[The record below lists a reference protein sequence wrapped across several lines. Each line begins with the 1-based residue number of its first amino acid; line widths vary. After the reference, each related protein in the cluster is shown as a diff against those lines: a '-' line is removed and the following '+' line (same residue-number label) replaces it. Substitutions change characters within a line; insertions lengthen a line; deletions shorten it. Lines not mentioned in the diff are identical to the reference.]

1 MGGFLR
7 QNHNG
12 SGQIKIVSTL
22 VKLLSESGT
31 FTGVHIPLAK
41 KGHMTKF
48 VINAVNIYKASSSQ
62 GPIEEGMT
70 ILNINIVY
78 HRKQVEKPHNLQ
90 EGIYALSKKNLQ
102 DGRGKNYEGQ
112 WPDESPLPLR
122 AGLRPKQETFP
133 LPRVPC
139 QPSRISRFL

>member
-1 MGGFLR
+1 MGGFLC

-48 VINAVNIYKASSSQ
+48 VINGVNIYKASSSQ

-102 DGRGKNYEGQ
+102 DGRGKN
-112 WPDESPLPLR
+112 SPIMSISLTSTQGHHSHEFGVNYALVFFMILPF
-122 AGLRPKQETFP
+122 Q
-133 LPRVPC
+133 VY
-139 QPSRISRFL
+139 S